1 MTMAQLA
8 EEEGLSLG
16 EYHRGVLRAFGL
28 SSALSFCVSGP
39 AVSALVALTPMSS
52 GRAKKAWVVITSIIF
67 DLAYL

>member
-1 MTMAQLA
+1 MRRTTP
-8 EEEGLSLG
+8 
-16 EYHRGVLRAFGL
+16 
-28 SSALSFCVSGP
+28 SGYRSRWFSTWF